1 MDSIK
6 YKYGSSPYK
15 LKIKMK
21 HLKSPKISKN
31 LENLEKKL
39 VKSPK
44 KSPDRLM
51 AGEAAD
57 RKINRSKLVE

>member
-21 HLKSPKISKN
+21 HLKSPKIS
-31 LENLEKKL
+31 KKL